1 MTRAVN
7 RALTRRTRR
16 RGLVAALLTAA
27 SLASCTG
34 NADSGDDGAAAQ
46 RTPVVAP
53 SVATT
58 TATSV
63 MEQAATARVDATPAG
78 EAARAEVYAGPA
90 LESANAFAK
99 ALASKTPAEKANA
112 ELSADVK
119 VLAVSAA
126 PTVPQQILVQG
137 SREKTGDAVL
147 VLLQAEKAGAPFKI
161 VAETPM
167 LPQAKLDALD
177 PTTSG
182 SAPLDD
188 TSGLAAAPKDIVEA
202 LAASIAFPDPQTSDL
217 IAADPLSDQ
226 LRSSAAAQAKAL
238 ASSGVFTQTH
248 TPGDILGG
256 MKLKDGKGAV
266 VFAHLVRDDLIAMRA
281 PVKLTPAKDVTAIT
295 GIKLIT
301 TEAQLTSNE
310 IVALVIP
317 ENGSARVIASWEQLV
332 SGSGR

>member
-1 MTRAVN
+1 MTRAVT

-27 SLASCTG
+27 SLAACTG
-34 NADSGDDGAAAQ
+34 NTDNDVEAQ

-53 SVATT
+53 SVAMT
-58 TATSV
+58 TAASV

-90 LESANAFAK
+90 LESADAFAK
-99 ALASKTPAEKANA
+99 ALAVKTPAEKADA
-112 ELSADVK
+112 ELSADVT

-188 TSGLAAAPKDIVEA
+188 TSGLVAAPKEVVEA
-202 LAASIAFPDPQTSDL
+202 FAASIAFPDPKASNL

-226 LRSSAAAQAKAL
+226 VRSSATAQAKAL
-238 ASSGVFTQTH
+238 AAGGVFTQTH
-248 TPGDILGG
+248 TPDEILGG

-266 VFAHLVRDDLIAMRA
+266 VFAHLVRDDSIAMRT
-281 PVKLTPAKDVTAIT
+281 PMKLTPAKDVTAIT
-295 GIKLIT
+295 GVKLIT
-301 TEAQLTSNE
+301 TEAELTSNE
-310 IVALVIP
+310 IVAFVIP
-317 ENGSARVIASWEQLV
+317 ETGSARVIASWEQLV

>member
-1 MTRAVN
+1 MTRAVT

-27 SLASCTG
+27 SLAACTG
-34 NADSGDDGAAAQ
+34 NADSGDDAAAQ

-99 ALASKTPAEKANA
+99 ALATKTPAEKANA
-112 ELSADVK
+112 ELSADVR

-147 VLLQAEKAGAPFKI
+147 VLLQADKAGAPFKI

-182 SAPLDD
+182 SAPLAD
-188 TSGLAAAPKDIVEA
+188 TTGLVAAPKEVLEA
-202 LAASIAFPDPQTSDL
+202 FAASIAFPDPKTSDL

-238 ASSGVFTQTH
+238 ASGGVFTQTH
-248 TPGDILGG
+248 TPGEILGG
-256 MKLKDGKGAV
+256 LKLKDGKGAV
-266 VFAHLVRDDLIAMRA
+266 VFAHLVRDDRIAMRT

-295 GIKLIT
+295 GVKLIT
-301 TEAQLTSNE
+301 TEAELTSNE

-317 ENGSARVIASWEQLV
+317 ETGSARVIASWEQLV

>member
-1 MTRAVN
+1 MTRAVT

-27 SLASCTG
+27 SLTACTG
-34 NADSGDDGAAAQ
+34 NADSGEDAAAQ

-99 ALASKTPAEKANA
+99 ALATKTPAEKANA

-147 VLLQAEKAGAPFKI
+147 VLLQADKAGAPFKI

-182 SAPLDD
+182 SAPLAD
-188 TSGLAAAPKDIVEA
+188 TTGLVAAPKEVLEA
-202 LAASIAFPDPQTSDL
+202 FAASIAFPDPKTSDL

-238 ASSGVFTQTH
+238 ASGGVFTQTH
-248 TPGDILGG
+248 TPGAILGG
-256 MKLKDGKGAV
+256 LKLKDGKGAV
-266 VFAHLVRDDLIAMRA
+266 VFAHLVRDDRIAMRT

-295 GIKLIT
+295 GVKLIT
-301 TEAQLTSNE
+301 TEAELTSNE

-317 ENGSARVIASWEQLV
+317 ETGSARVIASWEQLV